1 MKKFFKIILG
11 IVGFIIFLIV
21 FGVNEEIKT
30 KDEVGKNSVLKK
42 DEKVRKKK
50 VVKKEEDFWN
60 KFDPLV
66 KKRLNTLI
74 MNRDC
79 NGLQSEFNTTMDN
92 WERNRKRFGGGKHNY
107 HFSDLTKYID
117 ENMRKIGCYN

>member
-66 KKRLNTLI
+66 KKRVNTLI

-79 NGLQSEFNTTMDN
+79 NGLQSEFNTTEEN
-92 WERNRKRFGGGKHNY
+92 LYRNRKRFGGGKHNY
-107 HFSDLTKYID
+107 HFTDLMGYID
-117 ENMRKIGCYN
+117 DNMRKIGCYN